1 MKLSK
6 EQKRLAAQCVADVVR
21 DAMSGSK
28 PPSEKEV
35 KALADSAAKAV
46 ISGLKVIGAA
56 S

>member
-21 DAMSGSK
+21 DAMSGSN
-28 PPSEKEV
+28 PPSAKKL
-35 KALADSAAKAV
+35 KALSDSAAKAV
-46 ISGLKVIGAA
+46 VSGLKRISAA